1 MDVGQVDTHM
11 SSRVPQIG
19 HGHSEKTK
27 RPPRA
32 WDTPELATV
41 ISSYVRAGL

>member
-1 MDVGQVDTHM
+1 MDVGQVDTHR

-27 RPPRA
+27 GPPRG

-41 ISSYVRAGL
+41 ISSYVRVEL